1 MEFIK
6 PNIDI
11 DFVGKRKIAY
21 AVSLSMILI
30 SILSLIFHGGP
41 KYGIDFVG
49 GTVIQ
54 VKFPGA
60 VTIND
65 IKAGLAEMGLE
76 NSTIQTFGNEAD
88 HDYLIRTESPF
99 QTDDNFSQK
108 IKAAVQKTT
117 GAEPDIRR
125 VEMVGPQVGKDLQEK
140 AMFAIFYAM
149 LFIAIYI
156 SGRFEFKWVACAT
169 LAGALMGGVY
179 LLSLLHISM
188 TLLTVLA
195 LILALVLFWILKLKY
210 AMGAVISLIHD
221 VIITIGLFSLFDKEF
236 SLPIIAAILSI
247 MGYSL
252 NDTIIVFDR
261 IRENLKKHPKNPFI
275 STINKSVNE
284 TLSRTILT
292 SSTSLVAVLALFIL
306 GGGIIHDFAFAML
319 VGILTGTYSSVYVA
333 SPILL
338 AWQDV
343 AKRSK

>member
-6 PNIDI
+6 PNINI

-21 AVSLSMILI
+21 CVSLSMILI
-30 SILSLIFHGGP
+30 SILSIIFHGGP
-41 KYGIDFVG
+41 RYGIDFVG

-54 VKFPGA
+54 LKFPDA
-60 VTIND
+60 VAISD
-65 IKAGLAEMGLE
+65 IKAGLSEMGLE

-88 HDYLIRTESPF
+88 HDYMIRTESPL
-99 QTDDNFSQK
+99 QTDDSFSQK
-108 IKAAVQKTT
+108 IKAAIQKTT

-156 SGRFEFKWVACAT
+156 SGRFEFKWVVCAT
-169 LAGALMGGVY
+169 IAGALMGGVY

-188 TLLTVLA
+188 TILS
-195 LILALVLFWILKLKY
+195 ILALVLTLVLFWIMKLKY

-221 VIITIGLFSLFDKEF
+221 VIITVGLFSIFDKEF

-252 NDTIIVFDR
+252 NDTVIVFDR
-261 IRENLKKHPKNPFI
+261 IRENLRKHPKNSFMT
-275 STINKSVNE
+275 TINRSVNE
-284 TLSRTILT
+284 TLSRTILV
-292 SSTSLVAVLALFIL
+292 SSTTLVAVLALFIL

-338 AWQDV
+338 AWQDA
-343 AKRSK
+343 AKKK

>member
-6 PNIDI
+6 PNINI

-21 AVSLSMILI
+21 CVSLSMILI
-30 SILSLIFHGGP
+30 SILSLILHGGP

-54 VKFPGA
+54 IKFPAA
-60 VTIND
+60 VVISD
-65 IKAGLAEMGLE
+65 IKAGLSEMGLE

-88 HDYLIRTESPF
+88 HDYLIRTESPL
-99 QTDDNFSQK
+99 QTDDSFSQK
-108 IKAAVQKTT
+108 IKSAIQKAT
-117 GAEPDIRR
+117 GTEPDIRR

-140 AMFAIFYAM
+140 ALFAIFYAM

-156 SGRFEFKWVACAT
+156 SGRFEFKWVVCAT
-169 LAGALMGGVY
+169 IAGALMGGVY
-179 LLSLLHISM
+179 LLSLLNISM
-188 TLLTVLA
+188 ALLTILA
-195 LILALVLFWILKLKY
+195 LVLTLVLFWILKLKY

-261 IRENLKKHPKNPFI
+261 IRENLKKHPKNPFA
-275 STINKSVNE
+275 STVNKSVNE

-292 SSTSLVAVLALFIL
+292 SSTTLVAVLSLFIL

-338 AWQDV
+338 AWQDA
-343 AKRSK
+343 AKKK

>member
-6 PNIDI
+6 PNINI

-30 SILSLIFHGGP
+30 SIISLIFHGGP

-54 VKFPGA
+54 IKFPSA
-60 VTIND
+60 IAIND
-65 IKAGLAEMGLE
+65 IKTGLSEMGLE
-76 NSTIQTFGNEAD
+76 NTTIQTFGNEAD
-88 HDYLIRTESPF
+88 HDYLIRTESPL

-108 IKAAVQKTT
+108 IKASIQKAT

-156 SGRFEFKWVACAT
+156 SGRFEFKWMVCAT

-188 TLLTVLA
+188 TVLTILA
-195 LILALVLFWILKLKY
+195 LILALVLFWIFKLKY

-221 VIITIGLFSLFDKEF
+221 VVITIGLFSLFDKEF

-261 IRENLKKHPKNPFI
+261 IRENLKKHPKNTFM

-338 AWQDV
+338 AWQDA
-343 AKRSK
+343 AKRGD

>member
-1 MEFIK
+1 MEFIQ
-6 PNIDI
+6 PNINI

-21 AVSLSMILI
+21 CISLSMILI
-30 SILSLIFHGGP
+30 SILSIIFHGGP
-41 KYGIDFVG
+41 RYGIDFVG

-54 VKFPGA
+54 LKFPDA
-60 VTIND
+60 VAISD
-65 IKAGLAEMGLE
+65 IKAGLSEMGLE

-88 HDYLIRTESPF
+88 HDYMIRTESPL
-99 QTDDNFSQK
+99 QTDDSFSQK
-108 IKAAVQKTT
+108 IKAAIQKTT

-156 SGRFEFKWVACAT
+156 SGRFEFKWVICAT
-169 LAGALMGGVY
+169 IAGALMGGVY

-188 TLLTVLA
+188 TILS
-195 LILALVLFWILKLKY
+195 ILALVLTLVLFWIMKLKY

-221 VIITIGLFSLFDKEF
+221 VIITVGLFSIFDKEF

-252 NDTIIVFDR
+252 NDTVIVFDR
-261 IRENLKKHPKNPFI
+261 IRENLRKHPKNSFMT
-275 STINKSVNE
+275 TINRSVNE
-284 TLSRTILT
+284 TLSRTILV
-292 SSTSLVAVLALFIL
+292 SSTTLVAVLALFIL

-338 AWQDV
+338 AWQDA
-343 AKRSK
+343 AKKK

>member
-6 PNIDI
+6 PNINI

-21 AVSLSMILI
+21 AVSLTMILI

-54 VKFPGA
+54 IKFSAA
-60 VTIND
+60 VVIND
-65 IKAGLAEMGLE
+65 IKAGLSEMGLE

-88 HDYLIRTESPF
+88 HDYLIRTESPLE
-99 QTDDNFSQK
+99 TDDSFSQK
-108 IKAAVQKTT
+108 IKAAIQKTT

-125 VEMVGPQVGKDLQEK
+125 VEMVGPQ
-140 AMFAIFYAM
+140 
-149 LFIAIYI
+149 
-156 SGRFEFKWVACAT
+156 
-169 LAGALMGGVY
+169 
-179 LLSLLHISM
+179 
-188 TLLTVLA
+188 
-195 LILALVLFWILKLKY
+195 
-210 AMGAVISLIHD
+210 
-221 VIITIGLFSLFDKEF
+221 
-236 SLPIIAAILSI
+236 
-247 MGYSL
+247 

-261 IRENLKKHPKNPFI
+261 IRENLKNHPKNPFME
-275 STINKSVNE
+275 TINKSVNE

-319 VGILTGTYSSVYVA
+319 VGIVVGTYSSVYVA

-338 AWQDV
+338 AWQAA
-343 AKRSK
+343 AKKK

>member
-1 MEFIK
+1 M
-6 PNIDI
+6 DAA
-11 DFVGKRKIAY
+11 RA
-21 AVSLSMILI
+21 LS
-30 SILSLIFHGGP
+30 
-41 KYGIDFVG
+41 
-49 GTVIQ
+49 
-54 VKFPGA
+54 
-60 VTIND
+60 
-65 IKAGLAEMGLE
+65 
-76 NSTIQTFGNEAD
+76 
-88 HDYLIRTESPF
+88 
-99 QTDDNFSQK
+99 
-108 IKAAVQKTT
+108 
-117 GAEPDIRR
+117 
-125 VEMVGPQVGKDLQEK
+125 
-140 AMFAIFYAM
+140 
-149 LFIAIYI
+149 
-156 SGRFEFKWVACAT
+156 
-169 LAGALMGGVY
+169 
-179 LLSLLHISM
+179 
-188 TLLTVLA
+188 LA

-210 AMGAVISLIHD
+210 AMGAVISLLHD

-261 IRENLKKHPKNPFI
+261 IRENLKKHSKNPFI

>member
-6 PNIDI
+6 PNINI

-21 AVSLSMILI
+21 CVSLSMILI
-30 SILSLIFHGGP
+30 SILSIIFHGGP
-41 KYGIDFVG
+41 RYGIDFVG
-49 GTVIQ
+49 GTIIQ
-54 VKFPGA
+54 IKFPDTVA
-60 VTIND
+60 ISD
-65 IKAGLAEMGLE
+65 IKAGLSEMGLE

-88 HDYLIRTESPF
+88 HDYMIRTESPL
-99 QTDDNFSQK
+99 QTDDSFSQK
-108 IKAAVQKTT
+108 IKAAIQKTT

-156 SGRFEFKWVACAT
+156 SGRFEFKWVVCAT
-169 LAGALMGGVY
+169 IAGALMGGVY

-188 TLLTVLA
+188 TILSILA
-195 LILALVLFWILKLKY
+195 LILTLVLFWIMKLKY

-221 VIITIGLFSLFDKEF
+221 VIITVGLFSIFDKEF

-252 NDTIIVFDR
+252 NDTVIVFDR
-261 IRENLKKHPKNPFI
+261 IRENLRKHPKNSFMT
-275 STINKSVNE
+275 TINRSVNE
-284 TLSRTILT
+284 TLSRTILV
-292 SSTSLVAVLALFIL
+292 SSTTLVAVLALFIL

-338 AWQDV
+338 AWQDA
-343 AKRSK
+343 AKKK

>member
-6 PNIDI
+6 PNINI

-21 AVSLSMILI
+21 CVSLSMIVI

-41 KYGIDFVG
+41 KFGIDFVG

-54 VKFPGA
+54 IKFPAA
-60 VTIND
+60 VVIND
-65 IKAGLAEMGLE
+65 IKAGLSEMGLE
-76 NSTIQTFGNEAD
+76 NSTIQTFGKEAD
-88 HDYLIRTESPF
+88 HDYLIRTESPL
-99 QTDDNFSQK
+99 QTDENFSQK
-108 IKAAVQKTT
+108 IKAAIQKTT

-156 SGRFEFKWVACAT
+156 SGRFEFKWVVCAT
-169 LAGALMGGVY
+169 VAGALMGGVY

-188 TLLTVLA
+188 TILS
-195 LILALVLFWILKLKY
+195 ILALVLTLVLFWVLKLKY

-221 VIITIGLFSLFDKEF
+221 VIITVGLFSIFDKEF

-252 NDTIIVFDR
+252 NDTVIVYDR
-261 IRENLKKHPKNPFI
+261 IRENLKKHPKNPFMA
-275 STINKSVNE
+275 TINRSVNE
-284 TLSRTILT
+284 TLSRTILVSAT
-292 SSTSLVAVLALFIL
+292 TLVAVLALFIL

-333 SPILL
+333 SPVLL
-338 AWQDV
+338 AWQDA
-343 AKRSK
+343 AKKK

>member
-6 PNIDI
+6 PNINI

-21 AVSLSMILI
+21 CISLSMILI
-30 SILSLIFHGGP
+30 SILSIIFHGGP
-41 KYGIDFVG
+41 RYGIDFVG
-49 GTVIQ
+49 GTIIQ
-54 VKFPGA
+54 IKFPDTVA
-60 VTIND
+60 ISD
-65 IKAGLAEMGLE
+65 IKAGLSEMGLE

-88 HDYLIRTESPF
+88 HDYMIRTESPL
-99 QTDDNFSQK
+99 QTDDSFSQK
-108 IKAAVQKTT
+108 IKAAIQKTT

-156 SGRFEFKWVACAT
+156 SGRFEFKWVVCAT
-169 LAGALMGGVY
+169 IAGALMGGVY

-188 TLLTVLA
+188 TILS
-195 LILALVLFWILKLKY
+195 ILALVLTLVLFWIMKLKY

-221 VIITIGLFSLFDKEF
+221 VIITVGLFSIFDKEF

-252 NDTIIVFDR
+252 NDTVIVFDR
-261 IRENLKKHPKNPFI
+261 IRENLRKHPKNSFMT
-275 STINKSVNE
+275 TINRSVNE
-284 TLSRTILT
+284 TLSRTILV
-292 SSTSLVAVLALFIL
+292 SSTTLVAVLALFIL

-338 AWQDV
+338 AWQDA
-343 AKRSK
+343 AKKK

>member
-6 PNIDI
+6 PNINI

-21 AVSLSMILI
+21 CVSLSMILI

-49 GTVIQ
+49 GTIIQ
-54 VKFPGA
+54 IKFPST
-60 VTIND
+60 VTISD
-65 IKAGLAEMGLE
+65 IKTGLSEIGME
-76 NSTIQTFGNEAD
+76 NSTLQTFGNEAD
-88 HDYLIRTESPF
+88 HDYLIRTDSPL
-99 QTDDNFSQK
+99 QTDDNLAQK

-140 AMFAIFYAM
+140 AMFAIFYSM

-169 LAGALMGGVY
+169 IAGVLMGGIY
-179 LLSLLHISM
+179 LLSLLSITM
-188 TLLTVLA
+188 AILIPLA
-195 LILALVLFWILKLKY
+195 LIITIVMFWLLNLKY
-210 AMGAVISLIHD
+210 AMGAIISLIHD
-221 VIITIGLFSLFDKEF
+221 VIITVGCFSLLGKEF
-236 SLPIIAAILSI
+236 SLPIIAAVLSI

-252 NDTIIVFDR
+252 NDTIIVYDR
-261 IRENLKKHPKNPFI
+261 IRENLRKHPKRAFGE
-275 STINKSVNE
+275 TINRSVNE

-292 SSTSLVAVLALFIL
+292 SLAAIITVLSLLIL
-306 GGGIIHDFAFAML
+306 GGGTIHDFALAML

-338 AWQDV
+338 AWQDA
-343 AKRSK
+343 AKKK

>member
-6 PNIDI
+6 PNINI

-21 AVSLSMILI
+21 VVSLSMIVI
-30 SILSLIFHGGP
+30 SIISLVFHGGP

-49 GTVIQ
+49 GTIIQ
-54 VKFPGA
+54 IKFPSTVA
-60 VTIND
+60 ISD
-65 IKAGLAEMGLE
+65 IKTGLSEIGME

-88 HDYLIRTESPF
+88 HDYLIRTDSPL
-99 QTDDNFSQK
+99 QTDDNLAQK

-156 SGRFEFKWVACAT
+156 SGRFEFKWAACAT
-169 LAGALMGGVY
+169 IAGVLMGGIY
-179 LLSLLHISM
+179 LLSLLSITM
-188 TLLTVLA
+188 A
-195 LILALVLFWILKLKY
+195 ILIPLALVITIVLFWLLNLKY
-210 AMGAVISLIHD
+210 AMGAIISLIHD
-221 VIITIGLFSLFDKEF
+221 VVITVGCFSILGKEF
-236 SLPIIAAILSI
+236 SLPIIAAVLSI

-252 NDTIIVFDR
+252 NDTIIVYDR
-261 IRENLKKHPKNPFI
+261 IRENLRKHPKRAFGEN
-275 STINKSVNE
+275 INRSVNE

-292 SSTSLVAVLALFIL
+292 SLAAIITVLSLLIL
-306 GGGIIHDFAFAML
+306 GGGTIHDFALAML

-338 AWQDV
+338 AWQDA
-343 AKRSK
+343 AKKK

>member
-6 PNIDI
+6 PNINI

-21 AVSLSMILI
+21 CVSLSMILI
-30 SILSLIFHGGP
+30 SILSIIFHGGP
-41 KYGIDFVG
+41 RYGIDFVG
-49 GTVIQ
+49 GTIIQ
-54 VKFPGA
+54 IKFPDTVA
-60 VTIND
+60 ISD
-65 IKAGLAEMGLE
+65 IKAGLSEMGLE

-88 HDYLIRTESPF
+88 HDYMIRTESPL
-99 QTDDNFSQK
+99 QTDDSFSQK
-108 IKAAVQKTT
+108 IKAAIQKTT

-156 SGRFEFKWVACAT
+156 SGRFEFKWVICAT
-169 LAGALMGGVY
+169 IAGALMGGVY

-188 TLLTVLA
+188 TILSILA
-195 LILALVLFWILKLKY
+195 LILTLVLFWIMKLKY

-221 VIITIGLFSLFDKEF
+221 VIITVGLFSIFDKEF

-252 NDTIIVFDR
+252 NDTVIVFDR
-261 IRENLKKHPKNPFI
+261 IRENLRKHPKNSFMT
-275 STINKSVNE
+275 TINRSVNE
-284 TLSRTILT
+284 TLSRTILV
-292 SSTSLVAVLALFIL
+292 SSTTLVAVLALFIL

-338 AWQDV
+338 AWQDA
-343 AKRSK
+343 AKKK

>member
-1 MEFIK
+1 MELIK
-6 PNIDI
+6 PNINI

-21 AVSLSMILI
+21 TISLSMILI

-49 GTVIQ
+49 GTIIQ
-54 VKFPGA
+54 IKFPA
-60 VTIND
+60 TVAISD
-65 IKAGLAEMGLE
+65 IKTGLSEMGLE

-88 HDYLIRTESPF
+88 HDYLIRTESPL

-117 GAEPDIRR
+117 GIEPDIRR

-156 SGRFEFKWVACAT
+156 SGRFEFKWMVCAT
-169 LAGALMGGVY
+169 IAGVLMGGVY
-179 LLSLLHISM
+179 LLSLLNISM
-188 TLLTVLA
+188 TILSILA
-195 LILALVLFWILKLKY
+195 LILTLVLFWILKLKY
-210 AMGAVISLIHD
+210 AMGAVISLLHD
-221 VIITIGLFSLFDKEF
+221 VIITLGLFSIFDKEL

-261 IRENLKKHPKNPFI
+261 IRENLRKHPKNPFMA
-275 STINKSVNE
+275 TINRSVNE

-292 SSTSLVAVLALFIL
+292 AATTLVAVLALFIL

-338 AWQDV
+338 AWQDA
-343 AKRSK
+343 AKKK

>member
-6 PNIDI
+6 PNINI

-21 AVSLSMILI
+21 CVSLSMILI
-30 SILSLIFHGGP
+30 SIISLIYHGGP

-49 GTVIQ
+49 GTIIQ
-54 VKFPGA
+54 IKFPA
-60 VTIND
+60 KVAISD

-76 NSTIQTFGNEAD
+76 NSTIQTFGNEVD
-88 HDYLIRTESPF
+88 HDYLIRTESPLL
-99 QTDDNFSQK
+99 TDESFSQK

-117 GAEPDIRR
+117 GIEPDIRR

-156 SGRFEFKWVACAT
+156 SGRFEFKWVVCAT
-169 LAGALMGGVY
+169 IAGALMGGVY
-179 LLSLLHISM
+179 LLSLLNISM
-188 TLLTVLA
+188 TVLTIFA
-195 LILALVLFWILKLKY
+195 LILTLVLFWILKLKY

-261 IRENLKKHPKNPFI
+261 IRENLKKHPKSPFI

-292 SSTSLVAVLALFIL
+292 SATTLVAVLSLFIL

-338 AWQDV
+338 AWQDLG
-343 AKRSK
+343 KKK

>member
-6 PNIDI
+6 PNINI

-21 AVSLSMILI
+21 CISLSMILI
-30 SILSLIFHGGP
+30 SILSIIFHGGP
-41 KYGIDFVG
+41 RYGIDFVG
-49 GTVIQ
+49 GTIIQ
-54 VKFPGA
+54 IKFPDA
-60 VTIND
+60 VAISD
-65 IKAGLAEMGLE
+65 IKAGLSEMGLE

-88 HDYLIRTESPF
+88 HDYMIRTESPL
-99 QTDDNFSQK
+99 QTDDSFSQK
-108 IKAAVQKTT
+108 IKAAIQKTT
-117 GAEPDIRR
+117 GAQPDIRR

-156 SGRFEFKWVACAT
+156 SGRFEFKWVVCAT
-169 LAGALMGGVY
+169 IAGALMGGVY

-188 TLLTVLA
+188 TILSILA
-195 LILALVLFWILKLKY
+195 LILTLVLFWIMKLKY

-221 VIITIGLFSLFDKEF
+221 VIITVGLFSIFDKEF

-252 NDTIIVFDR
+252 NDTVIVFDR
-261 IRENLKKHPKNPFI
+261 IRENLRKHPKNSFMT
-275 STINKSVNE
+275 TINRSVNE
-284 TLSRTILT
+284 TLSRTILV
-292 SSTSLVAVLALFIL
+292 SSTTLVAVLALFIL

-319 VGILTGTYSSVYVA
+319 VGILTGTYSSIYVA

-338 AWQDV
+338 AWQDA
-343 AKRSK
+343 AKKK

>member
-6 PNIDI
+6 PNINI

-21 AVSLSMILI
+21 AISLSMILI
-30 SILSLIFHGGP
+30 SILSLIFQGGP
-41 KYGIDFVG
+41 RYGIDFVG
-49 GTVIQ
+49 GTIIQ
-54 VKFPGA
+54 VKFPA
-60 VTIND
+60 TVAISD
-65 IKAGLAEMGLE
+65 IKAGLAEIGLE
-76 NSTIQTFGNEAD
+76 NSTIQTFGNEAN
-88 HDYLIRTESPF
+88 HDYLIRTESPL

-108 IKAAVQKTT
+108 IKVAVQKTT
-117 GAEPDIRR
+117 GTDPDIRR

-156 SGRFEFKWVACAT
+156 SGRFEFKWMVCAT
-169 LAGALMGGVY
+169 IAGVLMGGVY
-179 LLSLLHISM
+179 LLSLLNISM
-188 TLLTVLA
+188 TILSILA
-195 LILALVLFWILKLKY
+195 LILTLVLFWVLKLKY
-210 AMGAVISLIHD
+210 AMGAVISLLHD
-221 VIITIGLFSLFDKEF
+221 VIITIGLFSIFDKEL

-261 IRENLKKHPKNPFI
+261 IRENLRKHPKNPFMT
-275 STINKSVNE
+275 TINRSVNE

-292 SSTSLVAVLALFIL
+292 AATTLVAVLALFIL

-338 AWQDV
+338 AWQDA
-343 AKRSK
+343 AKKK